1 MATIRPMRPTDL
13 MRISCTNLDHLTE
26 TYNIGFYLE
35 YLTKWPELCQIIEG
49 IDGEIEGYSAFPH
62 AQLSSKSYTHTN
74 TPTVLGKLE
83 SSPYKPPISPYK
95 PSTTGVQYPNYL
107 PWHGHITALTV
118 APSARRLGHA
128 TALSSALERSSD
140 AANAWFVDLFV
151 RTTNE
156 IAKELYRK
164 MGYSVYRV
172 VKDYYNDGE
181 DALDMRKS
189 CSRDAK
195 GECVRGDGE
204 AHEVSPEEVW

>member
-1 MATIRPMRPTDL
+1 LPFSTCSI
-13 MRISCTNLDHLTE
+13 LTE
-26 TYNIGFYLE
+26 
-35 YLTKWPELCQIIEG
+35 
-49 IDGEIEGYSAFPH
+49 SVV
-62 AQLSSKSYTHTN
+62 
-74 TPTVLGKLE
+74 VLGKLE
-83 SSPYKPPISPYK
+83 SSPYAPPVSPYK
-95 PSTTGVQYPNYL
+95 PSTTGSEYPNYL

-140 AANAWFVDLFV
+140 AANAWFV
-151 RTTNE
+151 RSTNE

-189 CSRDAK
+189 CSRDKK
-195 GECVRGDGE
+195 GECVRVDGE
-204 AHEVSPEEVW
+204 EHKVSAEEVW

>member
-1 MATIRPMRPTDL
+1 MATIRPMRPNDL
-13 MRISCTNLDHLTE
+13 LRISSTNLDHLTE

-49 IDGEIEGYSAFPH
+49 IDGEIEGYI
-62 AQLSSKSYTHTN
+62 
-74 TPTVLGKLE
+74 LGKLE
-83 SSPYKPPISPYK
+83 SSPYPSPTTPYN
-95 PSTTGVQYPNYL
+95 PSTTSASHPNYL

-151 RTTNE
+151 RKSNE

-172 VKDYYNDGE
+172 VLDYYNDGE

-189 CSRDAK
+189 LSRDAK

-204 AHEVSPEEVW
+204 RFEVTAEDVW

>member
-1 MATIRPMRPTDL
+1 MAAIRPMRPEDL
-13 MRISCTNLDHLTE
+13 LRISSTNLDHLTE

-49 IDGEIEGYSAFPH
+49 MDGEIEGYI
-62 AQLSSKSYTHTN
+62 
-74 TPTVLGKLE
+74 LGKLE
-83 SSPYKPPISPYK
+83 SSPYQPPISPYK
-95 PSTTGVQYPNYL
+95 PSTTGVEYPNYL

-140 AANAWFVDLFV
+140 AADAWFVDLFV
-151 RTTNE
+151 RATNE

-189 CSRDAK
+189 CSRDKK
-195 GECVRGDGE
+195 GECVRVDGE
-204 AHEVSPEEVW
+204 KWEVSAEEVW

>member
-13 MRISCTNLDHLTE
+13 LRISECNLDHLTE

-49 IDGEIEGYSAFPH
+49 MDGEIEGYSTT
-62 AQLSSKSYTHTN
+62 LL
-74 TPTVLGKLE
+74 LGKLE
-83 SSPYKPPISPYK
+83 SSPFEPPIKPYK

-107 PWHGHITALTV
+107 PYHGHITALTV

-151 RTTNE
+151 RRSNE

-189 CSRDAK
+189 CSRDK
-195 GECVRGDGE
+195 EGECVRVDGE
-204 AHEVSPEEVW
+204 KFEVSAEEVW

>member
-1 MATIRPMRPTDL
+1 MTP
-13 MRISCTNLDHLTE
+13 
-26 TYNIGFYLE
+26 
-35 YLTKWPELCQIIEG
+35 
-49 IDGEIEGYSAFPH
+49 YSPSA
-62 AQLSSKSYTHTN
+62 ASKSH
-74 TPTVLGKLE
+74 
-83 SSPYKPPISPYK
+83 
-95 PSTTGVQYPNYL
+95 PNYL

-140 AANAWFVDLFV
+140 AASAWFVDLFV
-151 RTTNE
+151 RRSNE

-172 VKDYYNDGE
+172 VLDYYNDGE

-189 CSRDAK
+189 CSRDER

-204 AHEVSPEEVW
+204 MWEVRAEDVW